1 MNLKVLYDS
10 EGVKFQ
16 LKNTEILNK
25 FRLENLNTRKLKFR
39 FECKKIT
46 IVLFLCNGKIKNKGN

>member
-1 MNLKVLYDS
+1 MNLKVLNDS

-39 FECKKIT
+39 FEYKKIT
-46 IVLFLCNGKIKNKGN
+46 IVLFLCIDKIKNKGD

>member
-1 MNLKVLYDS
+1 MNLKVLNDS

-39 FECKKIT
+39 FEYKKII
-46 IVLFLCNGKIKNKGN
+46 IVLFLRIDKIKNKGN